1 MNATRVNICQVC
13 FAISDQCTHQAVV
26 ERCYQCDICLEVYPF
41 FETAQNCCKSLL
53 NNEVLDSRHYAKEA
67 KKVREPK
74 MEYPTA
80 LLKGIR

>member
-1 MNATRVNICQVC
+1 MNAKPVYVCAECYDLDCQIHSGATREFECA
-13 FAISDQCTHQAVV
+13 F
-26 ERCYQCDICLEVYPF
+26 CLLVHPSIV
-41 FETAQNCCKSLL
+41 AANNCCAHLV

-74 MEYPTA
+74 LEYPTA